1 MTSIYW
7 NIKNT
12 NLASELIE
20 QVDIEVEQV
29 VTLSIIIV
37 KFLCSD
43 SGETVRALIFLV
55 LLSYE
60 SFLVQYNDNEN
71 KPV

>member
-1 MTSIYW
+1 VTSIYW

-20 QVDIEVEQV
+20 QVGIEVGQV
-29 VTLSIIIV
+29 AILSIMVV
-37 KFLCSD
+37 KFLCSG
-43 SGETVRALIFLV
+43 SGETVRALFFLV

-60 SFLVQYNDNEN
+60 SFLVQHDNDN